1 MKQKTN
7 IQKLKLGVFI
17 VVGTLL
23 FVLAIYTI
31 GQKQNMFSNSFI
43 LKTQFNNINGLQ
55 KGNNVRFSGIEIGTV
70 SSISMLNDSTI
81 IVEMNVDE
89 KITEHIKKN
98 AIASIGTDGIVGNVL
113 INIFPRNGT
122 TIPIENGDIIESYSK
137 VSADDMLN
145 TLSATN
151 ENAAI
156 LMSNLIKITNRLNET
171 KGTFGML
178 LNDSLMAKDLKQ
190 SIYNLRKVSYGATN
204 SVNEFNSFLNSFT
217 NNEKSIAG
225 ILLNDT
231 ISGKQL
237 KSTLTTVNIASKRL
251 DSTVNNLNQLIKGI
265 NSSNGAVNYITKDSI
280 LVNDLKKS
288 IKNINE
294 GTYKFNENMEALK
307 HHFLFRKYF
316 KKKENNDKN

>member
-7 IQKLKLGVFI
+7 MQKLRLGVFI
-17 VVGTLL
+17 IVGTLL

-31 GQKQNMFSNSFI
+31 GQKQNLFSNSFI
-43 LKTQFNNINGLQ
+43 INTQFNNINGLR
-55 KGNNVRFSGIEIGTV
+55 KGNNVRFSGVEIGTV
-70 SSISMLNDSTI
+70 SEIKMLNDSTI
-81 IVEMNVDE
+81 DVAMNIEE

-113 INIFPRNGT
+113 INIFPRNG
-122 TIPIENGDIIESYSK
+122 ISLPIENGDIIDSYSK

-156 LMSNLIKITNRLNET
+156 LMSNLIKITNRLNES
-171 KGTFGML
+171 KGTLGML
-178 LNDSLMAKDLKQ
+178 LNDSIMAIDLKQ
-190 SIYNLRKVSYGATN
+190 SIHNLKNVSYGATN
-204 SVNEFNSFLNSFT
+204 SVNEFNSILKSIK
-217 NNEKSIAG
+217 NNKKTIAG
-225 ILLNDT
+225 ILINDT
-231 ISGKQL
+231 ISGKQF
-237 KSTLTTVNIASKRL
+237 KSTLSTINLASKRL
-251 DSTVNNLNQLIKGI
+251 DSTVNNLNQLIKDI

-294 GTYKFNENMEALK
+294 GTFKFNENMEALK
-307 HHFLFRKYF
+307 HNFLFRKYY
-316 KKKENNDKN
+316 KKKSKE

>member
-17 VVGTLL
+17 IVGTLL

-31 GQKQNMFSNSFI
+31 GQKQNLFSNSFI

-70 SSISMLNDSTI
+70 SSIKMLNDSTI
-81 IVEMNVDE
+81 IVEMNIDE
-89 KITEHIKKN
+89 KITTHIKKN

-113 INIFPRNGT
+113 INIFPRNGVT
-122 TIPIENGDIIESYSK
+122 FPIENGDIIESYSK

-204 SVNEFNSFLNSFT
+204 SINEFNAILNSFK

-225 ILLNDT
+225 ILINDT

-265 NSSNGAVNYITKDSI
+265 NSSDGAVNYITKDSI

-288 IKNINE
+288 INNINE

-316 KKKENNDKN
+316 KNKEK

>member
-7 IQKLKLGVFI
+7 IQKLRLGIFI
-17 VVGTLL
+17 IVGTIL

-31 GQKQNMFSNSFI
+31 GQKQNLFNNSYI
-43 LKTQFNNINGLQ
+43 INTEFNNINGLQ
-55 KGNNVRFSGIEIGTV
+55 KGNNVRFSGVEIGTV
-70 SSISMLNDSTI
+70 SGIKMLNDSTI
-81 IVEMNVDE
+81 AVAMNVEE
-89 KITEHIKKN
+89 KITAHIKKN

-113 INIFPRNGT
+113 INIFPRNGNSL
-122 TIPIENGDIIESYSK
+122 PIENGDIIESYSK
-137 VSADDMLN
+137 VNADDMLN

-156 LMSNLIKITNRLNET
+156 LMSNLIKITNRLNESE
-171 KGTFGML
+171 GTFGMV
-178 LNDSLMAKDLKQ
+178 LNDSIMANDLKQ
-190 SIYNLRKVSYGATN
+190 SIHNLKKISFGANN
-204 SVNEFNSFLNSFT
+204 SVNEFNYILNKFK

-231 ISGKQL
+231 ISGKQF
-237 KSTLTTVNIASKRL
+237 KSTLTTINLASKKL
-251 DSTVNNLNQLIKGI
+251 DSTVTNLNQLIKNI

-294 GTYKFNENMEALK
+294 GTYKFNQNMEALK
-307 HHFLFRKYF
+307 HNFLFKKYY
-316 KKKENNDKN
+316 KKKAKEQ

>member
-7 IQKLKLGVFI
+7 KQKLRLGIFI
-17 VVGTLL
+17 IVGTLL

-31 GQKQNMFSNSFI
+31 GQKQNLFSNSFI
-43 LKTQFNNINGLQ
+43 INTQFNNINGLQ
-55 KGNNVRFSGIEIGTV
+55 KGNNVRFSGINIGTV
-70 SSISMLNDSTI
+70 SAINMLNDSTI
-81 IVEMNVDE
+81 TVEMNVEE

-113 INIFPRNGT
+113 INIFPRNGNST
-122 TIPIENGDIIESYSK
+122 PIKNGDIIESYSK

-156 LMSNLIKITNRLNET
+156 LMSNLIKITNRLNES

-178 LNDSLMAKDLKQ
+178 LNDTITATDLRQ
-190 SIYNLRKVSYGATN
+190 SIYNLKRVSYGATN
-204 SVNEFNSFLNSFT
+204 SVNEFNSILKSIK
-217 NNEKSIAG
+217 NNKKTIAG
-225 ILLNDT
+225 ILINDT
-231 ISGKQL
+231 ISGEQFKA
-237 KSTLTTVNIASKRL
+237 TLTTINLASKRL
-251 DSTVNNLNQLIKGI
+251 DSTAKNLNSLIIDI
-265 NSSNGAVNYITKDSI
+265 NSSNGAVNYLTKDSL
-280 LVNDLKKS
+280 LVNDLKMS

-307 HHFLFRKYF
+307 HNFLFKKYY
-316 KKKENNDKN
+316 KKKSKE

>member
-7 IQKLKLGVFI
+7 IQKLRLGIFI
-17 VVGTLL
+17 IVGTIL

-31 GQKQNMFSNSFI
+31 GQKQNLFNNSYI
-43 LKTQFNNINGLQ
+43 INTEFNNINGLQ
-55 KGNNVRFSGIEIGTV
+55 KGNNVRFSGVEIGTV
-70 SSISMLNDSTI
+70 SGIKMLNDSTI
-81 IVEMNVDE
+81 AVAMNVEE
-89 KITEHIKKN
+89 KITAHIKKN

-113 INIFPRNGT
+113 INIFPRNGNSL
-122 TIPIENGDIIESYSK
+122 PIENGDIIESYSK
-137 VSADDMLN
+137 VNADDMLN

-156 LMSNLIKITNRLNET
+156 LMSNLIKITNRLNESE
-171 KGTFGML
+171 GTFGML
-178 LNDSLMAKDLKQ
+178 LNDSIMANDLKQ
-190 SIYNLRKVSYGATN
+190 SIHNLKKISFGANN
-204 SVNEFNSFLNSFT
+204 SVNEFNYILNKFK

-231 ISGKQL
+231 ISGKQF
-237 KSTLTTVNIASKRL
+237 KSTLTTINLASKKL
-251 DSTVNNLNQLIKGI
+251 DSTVTNLNQLIKNI

-294 GTYKFNENMEALK
+294 GTYKFNQNMEALK
-307 HHFLFRKYF
+307 HNFLFKKYY
-316 KKKENNDKN
+316 KKKAKEQ

>member
-17 VVGTLL
+17 IVGTLL

-31 GQKQNMFSNSFI
+31 GQKQNLFSNSFI

-70 SSISMLNDSTI
+70 SSIKMLNDSTI
-81 IVEMNVDE
+81 IVEMNIEE
-89 KITEHIKKN
+89 KITTHIKKN

-113 INIFPRNGT
+113 INIFPRNGVT
-122 TIPIENGDIIESYSK
+122 FPIENGDIIESYSK

-204 SVNEFNSFLNSFT
+204 SINEFNAILNSFK

-265 NSSNGAVNYITKDSI
+265 NSSDGAVNYITKDSI

-288 IKNINE
+288 INNINE

-316 KKKENNDKN
+316 KNKEK

>member
-17 VVGTLL
+17 IVGTLL

-31 GQKQNMFSNSFI
+31 GQKQNLFSNSFI

-70 SSISMLNDSTI
+70 SSIKMLNDSII
-81 IVEMNVDE
+81 IVEMNIDE
-89 KITEHIKKN
+89 KITTHIKKN

-113 INIFPRNGT
+113 INIFPRNGVT
-122 TIPIENGDIIESYSK
+122 FPIENGDIIESYSK

-204 SVNEFNSFLNSFT
+204 SINEFNSILNSFK

-225 ILLNDT
+225 ILINDT

-265 NSSNGAVNYITKDSI
+265 NSSDGAVNYITKDSI

-288 IKNINE
+288 INNINE

-316 KKKENNDKN
+316 KNKEK

>member
-7 IQKLKLGVFI
+7 IQKLRLGVFI
-17 VVGTLL
+17 IVGTLL

-70 SSISMLNDSTI
+70 SSINMLNDSTI

-89 KITEHIKKN
+89 KIVEHIKKN

-204 SVNEFNSFLNSFT
+204 SVNEFNSILNSFK
-217 NNEKSIAG
+217 NNKKSIAG

-231 ISGKQL
+231 ISGNQL

-251 DSTVNNLNQLIKGI
+251 DSTVNNLNQLIQGI

-307 HHFLFRKYF
+307 HHFLFSKYF
-316 KKKENNDKN
+316 KKKEKK

>member
-17 VVGTLL
+17 IVGTLL

-31 GQKQNMFSNSFI
+31 GQKQNLFSNSFI

-70 SSISMLNDSTI
+70 SSIKMLNDSTI
-81 IVEMNVDE
+81 IVEMNIDE
-89 KITEHIKKN
+89 KITTHIKKN

-113 INIFPRNGT
+113 INIFPRNGVT
-122 TIPIENGDIIESYSK
+122 FPIENGDVIESYSK

-204 SVNEFNSFLNSFT
+204 SINEFNAILNSFK

-225 ILLNDT
+225 ILINDT

-265 NSSNGAVNYITKDSI
+265 NSSDGAVNYITKDSI

-288 IKNINE
+288 INNINE

-316 KKKENNDKN
+316 KNKEK

>member
-17 VVGTLL
+17 IVGTLL
-23 FVLAIYTI
+23 FVFAIYTI
-31 GQKQNMFSNSFI
+31 GEKQNLFSNSFI

-70 SSISMLNDSTI
+70 SSIKMLNDSTI
-81 IVEMNVDE
+81 IVEMNIDE
-89 KITEHIKKN
+89 KITTHIKKN

-113 INIFPRNGT
+113 INIFPRNGVT
-122 TIPIENGDIIESYSK
+122 FPIENGDIIESYSK

-204 SVNEFNSFLNSFT
+204 SINEFNSILNSFK

-265 NSSNGAVNYITKDSI
+265 NSSDGAVNYITKDSI

-288 IKNINE
+288 INNINE

-316 KKKENNDKN
+316 KNKEK

>member
-7 IQKLKLGVFI
+7 IQKLRLGVFI
-17 VVGTLL
+17 IIGTLL

-31 GQKQNMFSNSFI
+31 GQKQNLFSNSFI
-43 LKTQFNNINGLQ
+43 IKTKFNNINGLQ

-70 SSISMLNDSTI
+70 STITMLNDSTI
-81 IVEMNVDE
+81 TVEMNVDE

-113 INIFPRNGT
+113 INIFPRNGNT
-122 TIPIENGDIIESYSK
+122 TPIENGDIIESYSK

-156 LMSNLIKITNRLNET
+156 LMSNLIKITNRLNES
-171 KGTFGML
+171 KGTLGVL
-178 LNDSLMAKDLKQ
+178 LNDSIMANDLKL
-190 SIYNLRKVSYGATN
+190 SIHNLKKISYGATN
-204 SVNEFNSFLNSFT
+204 SVNEFNSILNSFK

-231 ISGKQL
+231 ISGKQF
-237 KSTLTTVNIASKRL
+237 KNTLTTINLASKRL
-251 DSTVNNLNQLIKGI
+251 DSTVNNLNQLIRDI
-265 NSSNGAVNYITKDSI
+265 NSSDGAVNYITKDSI

-288 IKNINE
+288 LKNINE

-307 HHFLFRKYF
+307 HHFLFKKYY
-316 KKKENNDKN
+316 KKKSKE